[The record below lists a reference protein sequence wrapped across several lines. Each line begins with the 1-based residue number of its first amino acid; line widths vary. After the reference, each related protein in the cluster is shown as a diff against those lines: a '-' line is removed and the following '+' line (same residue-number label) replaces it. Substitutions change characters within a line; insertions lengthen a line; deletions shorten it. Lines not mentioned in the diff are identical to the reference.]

1 MYLRRYGDRISP
13 QIFGISIVML
23 FFLHYRDGGSLQNL
37 AIFIA
42 NLAIFIANLLDVRC
56 SSDKISLEPVWYFL
70 VFSSLLFGMSVAI
83 AMTFR
88 RHFYVFSLPFL
99 VVSLL

>member
-42 NLAIFIANLLDVRC
+42 NLLDVRC

-70 VFSSLLFGMSVAI
+70 VFSLLLFGMFVTIVTS
-83 AMTFR
+83 F
-88 RHFYVFSLPFL
+88 HHYCDNLL
-99 VVSLL
+99 VLRK